1 MSEQLFEWNDTYLIG
16 VEELDFEHRDLLARL
31 NELHLDILRGDRP
44 EVIEACLAEVCTR
57 VAAHFALEESYMK
70 RNGFAHYDQH
80 KQQHDDFLEEVYAV
94 ADMFRE
100 GLDISYQET
109 LETRLENWV
118 THHILTSDK
127 ELC

>member
-1 MSEQLFEWNDTYLIG
+1 MTEQLFEWNDTYLIG

-31 NELHLDILRGDRP
+31 NELHLDILRGDSS
-44 EVIEACLAEVCTR
+44 EVIEACLAEVCIR

-70 RNGFAHYDQH
+70 RTGFPHYDQH
-80 KQQHDDFLEEVYAV
+80 KKQHDAFLEEVYAV
-94 ADMFRE
+94 AELFRE

-127 ELC
+127 EL